1 MYEYIKGKI
10 IELSPAFLII
20 ENDGIGYVASISLNT
35 YTSLSGKKEAL
46 LYIHQV
52 VKEDSNALYGFVDK
66 EERELFR
73 MLISVSGVGAST
85 GQLMLSSMDVA
96 ELKEAIGSGNV
107 LVLKGIKGIG
117 VKTAQRIIIELKDK
131 VFKTGKGTMEVL
143 ELSSEKEKEEALA
156 ALVMLGFKK
165 AQVEKVLQKELKAN
179 PALTVEELI
188 KKSLKQL

>member
-10 IELSPAFLII
+10 IELTPAFLII

-35 YTSLSGKKEAL
+35 YTSLSGKEEAL